1 MCVIV
6 LRNFKKN
13 ILWSDNYGNRDH
25 NRNLGKS
32 YLGQGPGSQEH
43 KTIFSKQVLGWSDDC
58 YTQNGQNGQRVT
70 EAQNCSW
77 ASQWQAL
84 LTASG

>member
-1 MCVIV
+1 MCYRIKI
-6 LRNFKKN
+6 LKKN

-32 YLGQGPGSQEH
+32 FLGQGPGSQRH

-58 YTQNGQNGQRVT
+58 YTQNGQNGQMVRGSHGHKT
-70 EAQNCSW
+70 A
-77 ASQWQAL
+77 AGL
-84 LTASG
+84 LSVSLS